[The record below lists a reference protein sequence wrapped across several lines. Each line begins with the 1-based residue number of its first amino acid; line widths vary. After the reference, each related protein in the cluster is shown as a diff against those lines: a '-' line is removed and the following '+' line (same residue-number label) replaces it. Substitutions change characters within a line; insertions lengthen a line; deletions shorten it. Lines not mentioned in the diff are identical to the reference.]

1 VSGSPNEYEEYLRV
15 AELLALHSPRTGVPA
30 ENLFIAVH
38 QVSELWLATLLREVA
53 AARGRLA
60 DLDVGGAARH
70 VRTAVRVLP
79 QLSGTLD
86 LLSTMRPTEFAA
98 FRGALGSASAAQ
110 SRQYAEF
117 LRACRGPGASLWSA
131 FEELA
136 TAAGGLA
143 EVYRAEDG
151 LSEVA
156 ELLVDLDDAFGDW
169 MNRHWRLVLRQIG
182 AKPGTRGGSADYLR
196 IQLDK
201 RLFPDLIAVRDTL
214 PDVAEV
220 AAR

>member
-1 VSGSPNEYEEYLRV
+1 VSGSPNPYEEYLRV
-15 AELLALHSPRTGVPA
+15 GELLALHSPRTGVPA

-38 QVSELWLATLLREVA
+38 QVSELWLATLLREVQ
-53 AARGRLA
+53 AARTRLSE
-60 DLDVGGAARH
+60 LDVGVAARH
-70 VRTAVRVLP
+70 LRLAVRVFP

-98 FRGALGSASAAQ
+98 FRGALGTASAVQ

-117 LRACRGPGASLWSA
+117 VRACRGPGGSLWHA
-131 FEELA
+131 FDELA
-136 TAAGGLA
+136 TAAGGLT

-151 LSEVA
+151 LTEVA

-169 MNRHWRLVLRQIG
+169 MNRHWRLVRRQIG
-182 AKPGTRGGSADYLR
+182 AKPGTAGRSADYLR

-201 RLFPDLIAVRDTL
+201 RLFPDLIGVRDTL
-214 PDVAEV
+214 PEAAEV
-220 AAR
+220 PAR